1 MEKKRRID
9 EKQLL
14 NQLREGDEKAF
25 KKIYDA
31 YFNILFTYAHNL
43 LEKSFIAEDVIED
56 VFLKLW
62 EQREVIRIKGP
73 LLNYLFASVKN
84 ACLDQ
89 IKSAKV
95 RQNYRERVLK
105 KALLDDNFAFHKIIN
120 ADPLQEKE
128 LKIAIKKSVR
138 NLPAD
143 YRKVFKMSRYYNM
156 TNKEIAAKLGI
167 SSHTVGKYL
176 NLALLR
182 LKNSLKE
189 FFILS

>member
-1 MEKKRRID
+1 MGKNRLID
-9 EKQLL
+9 EEQCL

-25 KKIYDA
+25 EKIFNA

-43 LEKSFIAEDVIED
+43 LEKPFIAEDIVEN

-62 EQREVIRIKGP
+62 ERREIIRIKGP
-73 LLNYLFASVKN
+73 LLNYLLVSVKN

-89 IKSAKV
+89 IKSEHI
-95 RQNYRERVLK
+95 RRNYRERVIK
-105 KALLDDNFAFHKIIN
+105 KALLDENFEFHAIIS

-128 LKIAIKKSVR
+128 LKKAIKKSVQ

-156 TNKEIAAKLGI
+156 TNREIAAKLGI
-167 SSHTVGKYL
+167 SSHTAGKYL
-176 NLALLR
+176 NLALQQ
-182 LKNSLKE
+182 LKNSLKN
-189 FFILS
+189 FLH

>member
-1 MEKKRRID
+1 MGKNRLID
-9 EKQLL
+9 EKQCL

-25 KKIYDA
+25 EKIFNA

-43 LEKSFIAEDVIED
+43 LEKPFIAEDIVEN

-62 EQREVIRIKGP
+62 ERRETIIIKGP
-73 LLNYLFASVKN
+73 LLNYLLASVKN

-89 IKSAKV
+89 IKSEHI
-95 RQNYRERVLK
+95 RRNYRERVIK
-105 KALLDDNFAFHKIIN
+105 KALLDENFEFHKIIS

-128 LKIAIKKSVR
+128 LNKAIKKSVQ

-156 TNKEIAAKLGI
+156 TNREIAAKLGI
-167 SSHTVGKYL
+167 SSHTAGKYL

-182 LKNSLKE
+182 LKNSLKD
-189 FFILS
+189 FFH